1 MKRSDN
7 EADQVNYNCLYSS
20 AFVKYLL
27 NNWCGLIPL
36 WTSLHLGDQGRHG
49 TSEVYINWS
58 NIFRTYDCVV
68 NPPKTQGIVELHQK
82 SAKHISLNSKRERI
96 DNVISSLCIHKKSK
110 LRQYEIAKS
119 RMKETAVDSDKIKDT
134 LPFKISKEKWRKKKQ
149 YKGPGYFQ
157 KNLTKKANHKK
168 EEWEKVPIIPWGGN
182 YIHSDDLFSDN
193 QEISLYNTCTIDN
206 FFQIILMFYS
216 LNINQMQRLYDS
228 TDPLVRRI
236 SEILQLLLMNNFD
249 VAKYNWLTKVC
260 QLLPNS
266 MNVLD
271 VFGTD
276 KNMVMEPIKEVFRR
290 GYEFSTCSSE
300 MCPLNTI
307 EVKEDHVCD
316 MTLHSPD
323 KIENDTQLIKSS
335 IKEWELGSS
344 SKAVISCKG
353 RFDDEPDHGDFFA
366 EDINGKSIIR
376 CSGWRTPLNMKF
388 DTKPPFLIFDISAVF
403 RDDLKNLSC
412 IPYDIFVYDD
422 HYR

>member
-1 MKRSDN
+1 
-7 EADQVNYNCLYSS
+7 
-20 AFVKYLL
+20 
-27 NNWCGLIPL
+27 
-36 WTSLHLGDQGRHG
+36 
-49 TSEVYINWS
+49 
-58 NIFRTYDCVV
+58 
-68 NPPKTQGIVELHQK
+68 
-82 SAKHISLNSKRERI
+82 
-96 DNVISSLCIHKKSK
+96 
-110 LRQYEIAKS
+110 
-119 RMKETAVDSDKIKDT
+119 
-134 LPFKISKEKWRKKKQ
+134 
-149 YKGPGYFQ
+149 
-157 KNLTKKANHKK
+157 
-168 EEWEKVPIIPWGGN
+168 
-182 YIHSDDLFSDN
+182 
-193 QEISLYNTCTIDN
+193 
-206 FFQIILMFYS
+206 MFYS

-422 HYR
+422 HYRLGGVSSFLSNRNHYVGYICLKSNQILYYDGLPSFKPQLRVNSVNNIQGDVSLLFYFPFDDVDESIDIDISTEHPAPGTSKINELGQIQKKASCENIRRKNSTKNTRKRIGIKKDPVPVNNKINKLDKTQKEKIKKHCKNITRKRSGLRKNPAKKCFHNNG